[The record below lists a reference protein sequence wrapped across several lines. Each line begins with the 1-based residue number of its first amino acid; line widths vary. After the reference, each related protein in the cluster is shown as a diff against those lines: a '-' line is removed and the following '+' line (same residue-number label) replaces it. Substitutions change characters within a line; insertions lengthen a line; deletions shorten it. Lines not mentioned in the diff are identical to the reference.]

1 MKQVFEKLKE
11 KSLTLNRE
19 KCKFRRQEVVF
30 MEFRISSTRYQP
42 LQSKVEAVQRFRIP
56 KTVEEI
62 RNFLGLVNLCASFIA
77 DLATESEPLLRLTMG
92 KGAREII

>member
-11 KSLTLNRE
+11 KGLTLNRE

-30 MEFRISSTRYQP
+30 MEFRISGTRYQP

-62 RNFLGLVNLCASFIA
+62 GNFLGLTFMPHLLLIWRLKVNHYL
-77 DLATESEPLLRLTMG
+77 D
-92 KGAREII
+92 